1 MNTSKTTNHK
11 YDISIICPVYNEA
24 SNIEKLYERINDNIP
39 NKFKSEIIFIDD
51 GSTDLSEEIIRK
63 ISLADK
69 NVCLISFTKNYGH
82 QIALTAGYDYAQGNC
97 VISLDSD
104 LQHPPELIKTMLQE
118 WEKGYKV
125 VLTKRLNKNPMWF
138 KRVTSTLFYSIFRK
152 LSNIDIVDDSA
163 DFRLLDLEVINSM
176 QNYKESSRFIRGIVA
191 DMGFK
196 YKVLEYLENKRYSGN
211 SKYNFFKMLSFAFKG
226 ILSFSNTPLRLSIYI
241 GLLISFFCLL
251 YTFWLIYYKMVYGNV
266 AWMASVLVGIFFLGG
281 VQLISLGILGEYVAN
296 IFTEVKHRPLYCIE
310 NIIRNGNESFSNR
323 N

>member
-51 GSTDLSEEIIRK
+51 GSTDLSKEIIRK

>member
-1 MNTSKTTNHK
+1 LNTSKTTNHK

-51 GSTDLSEEIIRK
+51 GSTDLSKEIIRK